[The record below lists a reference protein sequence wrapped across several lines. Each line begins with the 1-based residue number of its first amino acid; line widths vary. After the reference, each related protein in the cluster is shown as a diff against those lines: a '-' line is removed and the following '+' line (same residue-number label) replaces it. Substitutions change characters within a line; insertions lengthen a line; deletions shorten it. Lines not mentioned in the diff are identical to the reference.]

1 MCSDMS
7 SRRLIV
13 SLTIVMLTQFFKKQ
27 LVPRAK
33 TMTLAVFEMQLE
45 ELAEK
50 RRLLN
55 SGAKYPVLEHPH
67 FTSESFPGAE
77 DSINYHYRGTA
88 ALYLATYPK
97 KKEGE
102 FKLKRRSRQ

>member
-1 MCSDMS
+1 MS

-27 LVPRAK
+27 LAPPK

>member
-1 MCSDMS
+1 MS

-27 LVPRAK
+27 LAPPK
-33 TMTLAVFEMQLE
+33 TMTLAGAVFEMKLE

-55 SGAKYPVLEHPH
+55 PGAKYPVLEHPH
-67 FTSESFPGAE
+67 FTSESFPGAVG
-77 DSINYHYRGTA
+77 SMSYHYRGTCA
-88 ALYLATYPK
+88 AA
-97 KKEGE
+97 
-102 FKLKRRSRQ
+102 

>member
-27 LVPRAK
+27 LAPPK

>member
-1 MCSDMS
+1 MCSNMS

-27 LVPRAK
+27 LAPPK
-33 TMTLAVFEMQLE
+33 TMTLAVFEMKLE

-67 FTSESFPGAE
+67 FTSESFPGAVG
-77 DSINYHYRGTA
+77 SMNYHYRGTA
-88 ALYLATYPK
+88 A
-97 KKEGE
+97 
-102 FKLKRRSRQ
+102 